1 MNIYKNILLITI
13 FLFSDFSKAQSLS
26 DTLLMKSNLKLAPSL
41 FESKPDSA
49 LHILNTSIEI
59 AKGLNRKKEILMHY
73 KYIAICHSQ
82 KGDFKTGEKICK
94 NAIELYD
101 TSMNALV
108 LGDLYNNLA
117 IMQMRQLDYKNSIY
131 SYQKALEIAKSM
143 NDEKLQIK
151 IKFNLCALYTK
162 IRNYDLSIQTNNE
175 LLDIITHKEKV
186 DSIFIGN
193 IYRNLGTAYFK
204 KGNLEKYKNYFD
216 LAYKL
221 HLPNNSIDGL
231 TEETGAFG
239 EYYYI
244 KKDYHTAIKWFE
256 KNLEICRPAN
266 NYFAIAK
273 TQISLGKIY
282 FELKEYEK
290 ARQYIDSSILLSTKN
305 KNTEDLTSANK
316 LKSKILLTQ
325 DSLKQASLLLL
336 RNDSI
341 NTDNV
346 KKADIQNVQELAT
359 KFEVKEREQ
368 NIKEQEKIIIHTKE
382 KNKTYLLIGIL
393 STLSTII
400 LSFLIYKLRKQKR
413 LIEFQKQEIFHN
425 NSNSLKQLINIFK
438 NQPISESNTTKN
450 QERMEALVLLNRML
464 FENGGQTTAN
474 LNDYLPALCKVKKI
488 TTDNK
493 IDIQVQSSNI
503 TLGFNQLRDI
513 GLIVNE
519 LTMNSIKYALHDIE
533 KPIVT
538 IHVSEVE
545 NFIHLTVQDNGKGI
559 DTNKLN
565 KNNTNGF
572 GLQFVQLLV
581 KQYNGTLKASNHNG
595 AKFDI
600 TLKKISTETV

>member
-1 MNIYKNILLITI
+1 MNTYKITI
-13 FLFSDFSKAQSLS
+13 LIFFTSVYNLLNAQSLS
-26 DTLLMKSNLKLAPSL
+26 DTLLIQSTLKQVPTL
-41 FESKPDSA
+41 FDSKPDSA
-49 LHILNTSIEI
+49 IHLLNTSLEL
-59 AKGLNRKKEILMHY
+59 AKALNRKKDILMHY
-73 KYIAICHSQ
+73 KYIAICNSQ

-101 TSMNALV
+101 TTMNALV

-117 IMQMRQLDYKNSIY
+117 IMQMRQLDYKNSIN
-131 SYQKALEIAKSM
+131 SYQKALEIAKSK

-175 LLDIITHKEKV
+175 LLNIVASKEKI
-186 DSIFIGN
+186 DSNFIGN

-204 KGNLEKYKNYFD
+204 KGNLEKCKTYFD
-216 LAYKL
+216 LAYKI
-221 HLPNNSIDGL
+221 HKVRNNIDGL
-231 TEETGAFG
+231 TEETGMFG

-244 KKDYHTAIKWFE
+244 KKDYTNSIKWYE
-256 KNLEICRPAN
+256 NNLEICRPAN

-273 TQISLGKIY
+273 TQISLSKIY

-290 ARQYIDSSILLSTKN
+290 ATHYIDSAIALSTKN
-305 KNTEDLTSANK
+305 KNAEDLVHANT
-316 LKSKILLTQ
+316 LKSKILLAQ
-325 DSLKQASLLLL
+325 DSIKKASLLLL
-336 RNDSI
+336 QNDSI
-341 NTDNV
+341 NIDNI
-346 KKADIQNVQELAT
+346 KMADIKNVQELAT
-359 KFEVKEREQ
+359 KYEVKEKEQ
-368 NIKEQEKIIIHTKE
+368 NIKDQEEIIIHTKE

-393 STLSTII
+393 ATLSTII

-425 NSNSLKQLINIFK
+425 NSNSLRQLINIFK
-438 NQPISESNTTKN
+438 NQPVSENNTTEN

-464 FENGGQTTAN
+464 FENGGRTTAN

-519 LTMNSIKYALHDIE
+519 LTMNSIKYAFHDIE

-581 KQYNGTLKASNHNG
+581 KQYNGTLKTTNQNG
-595 AKFDI
+595 TKYDI